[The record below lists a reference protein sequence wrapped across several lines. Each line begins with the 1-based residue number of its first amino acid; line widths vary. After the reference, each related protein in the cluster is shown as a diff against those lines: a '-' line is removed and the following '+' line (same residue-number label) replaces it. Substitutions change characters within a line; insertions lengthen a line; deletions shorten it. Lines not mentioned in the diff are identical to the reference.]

1 MADHPTHQMWEQ
13 ALPCRMSVAL
23 SGGGHRASAWGLGAL
38 YGILKMRDAEAA
50 KAHGVPIRATAVAS
64 VSGGSLTNGVVA
76 SELHARGVGIADVD
90 IDEFRRVTEA
100 LLATVATKGLIPAK
114 GRTSKYVAAL
124 VVVVVVA
131 LAALVATVVAVFTT
145 SRGTPGFAVL
155 LPVWLGAGA
164 LLGLVV
170 VGAFRLWWSFIAVL
184 FVAAA
189 GAVTWG
195 VLGDT
200 HGDAAWIAVVAL
212 VVGAVVLGLL
222 VLVPASRRGR
232 VLERVL
238 ERFHF
243 HGAPLADVRA
253 GGTRHVFCATELQSG
268 HQCFLS
274 PELVT
279 EWNAG
284 EGGPGGIRLAT
295 AVRASAALPLGFPPV
310 DLELAAL
317 DVHLTRPWNP
327 QGRPRVPVPRLV
339 LADGGVYDNMG
350 DEWEYGYPERAKE
363 SAVLPPDGAANF
375 LVVANAGKDLGWQT
389 FRRVGR
395 LWREVRGL
403 KRDLDVVYDVTTSQ
417 RRRTLLRLFREAEE
431 AGVGLVGVIAHIP
444 TSPLDVC
451 AAFTGDPQ
459 RGERAE
465 EARIALNNMHEHW
478 AEIAS
483 RNSNVRTT
491 LGAISVA
498 TTVELILQAA
508 ALVTVSCYVV
518 HGLGEAQPPTRDE
531 IRAWVEGSQIERIDS
546 TR

>member
-1 MADHPTHQMWEQ
+1 MASHPTHQMWQ
-13 ALPCRMSVAL
+13 QVLPCRMSVAL

-38 YGILKMRDAEAA
+38 YGVLTMRDAEAA
-50 KAHGVPIRATAVAS
+50 KTHGVPIVVTAVAS
-64 VSGGSLTNGVVA
+64 VSGGSLTNGVLA
-76 SELHARGVGIADVD
+76 SELAARDVGIGEVSIDDFRTATAD
-90 IDEFRRVTEA
+90 

-114 GRTSKYVAAL
+114 GRTSRYLGALALAVILAVAAL
-124 VVVVVVA
+124 VAV
-131 LAALVATVVAVFTT
+131 VVAVFTA
-145 SRGTPGFAVL
+145 SRGTPGFAWL

-164 LLGLVV
+164 LAGLVV
-170 VGAFRLWWSFIAVL
+170 AGAFRAWWLFVAVL

-200 HGDAAWIAVVAL
+200 RGDAAWIAVAAL

-222 VLVPASRRGR
+222 VLRLVSRRGR

-243 HGAPLADVRA
+243 HGAPLAEVSA

-268 HQCFLS
+268 RQCFLS

-284 EGGPGGIRLAT
+284 EGGPGEIKLAT

-310 DLELAAL
+310 ALELGAL
-317 DVHLTRPWNP
+317 GVRLARPWNP
-327 QGRPRVPVPRLV
+327 QGQPPVPVPRLV

-363 SAVLPPDGAANF
+363 SASLPPDGAANF

-403 KRDLDVVYDVTTSQ
+403 KRDLDVVYDVSTSQ

-431 AGVGLVGVIAHIP
+431 AGVGLVGVIAHVP

-451 AAFTGDPQ
+451 AAFTGDPD
-459 RGERAE
+459 RGERAQE
-465 EARIALNNMHEHW
+465 TRIALNNMRERW
-478 AEIAS
+478 SDIAS

-491 LGAISVA
+491 LGAISVD

-531 IRAWVEGSQIERIDS
+531 IRAWVEASQTVSTDS

>member
-1 MADHPTHQMWEQ
+1 MAGHSTHQMWEQ
-13 ALPCRMSVAL
+13 ALPCRISVAL

-50 KAHGVPIRATAVAS
+50 KARGVPIVVTAVAS

-76 SELHARGVGIADVD
+76 SELRARGVGVGDVTTDDFRDATAD
-90 IDEFRRVTEA
+90 

-114 GRTSKYVAAL
+114 GRTSTYLTALVLTVAVAVAAF
-124 VVVVVVA
+124 VA
-131 LAALVATVVAVFTT
+131 ATVAILTA
-145 SRGTPGFAVL
+145 SRGTPGFGVL
-155 LPVWLGAGA
+155 LPVWLGVGA
-164 LLGLVV
+164 LAGLVV
-170 VGAFRLWWSFIAVL
+170 SVAFRAWWLFVAVV

-200 HGDAAWIAVVAL
+200 HGDASWIAVAALIVAM
-212 VVGAVVLGLL
+212 VVLALL
-222 VLVPASRRGR
+222 VLLVVSRRGR

-243 HGAPLADVRA
+243 HGAHLADLHA

-274 PELVT
+274 PEVVT

-284 EGGPGGIRLAT
+284 EGGPGRIRLAT
-295 AVRASAALPLGFPPV
+295 AVQASAALPLGFPPV

-327 QGRPRVPVPRLV
+327 QGEPAVPVPRLV

-363 SAVLPPDGAANF
+363 SALLPPDGAANF
-375 LVVANAGKDLGWQT
+375 LVVANAGKDLGWQS

-395 LWREVRGL
+395 VWREVRGL
-403 KRDLDVVYDVTTSQ
+403 KRDLDVVYDVSTSQ
-417 RRRTLLRLFREAEE
+417 RRRTLLRLFREAED

-451 AAFTGDPQ
+451 AAFTGDSR
-459 RGERAE
+459 RGDRAQ

-478 AEIAS
+478 PEIAS
-483 RNSNVRTT
+483 RNSNVPTT
-491 LGAISVA
+491 LGAISVD

-508 ALVTVSCYVV
+508 TLVTVSGYVV

-531 IRAWVEGSQIERIDS
+531 IREWVEGSQTVRIDS